1 MWLFPGA
8 DLGSLQ
14 GPPGPSSPT
23 DSADSSASS
32 AQPLTQEPKQATQTQ
47 TDTQTQ
53 TQTQPEALDAEAP
66 GALKRGASPDAG
78 GDAADPKRARML
90 G

>member
-53 TQTQPEALDAEAP
+53 TQPEALDVEAP
-66 GALKRGASPDAG
+66 SALKRGASPDAC
-78 GDAADPKRARML
+78 DSAVDPKRARML